1 MLLFYLVYAVFLLL
15 LCPRMVSGTGCTG
28 FLLYFVVSIAV
39 PFLGCIAWAYLFAPN
54 NRSQAFRVAFAS
66 HILFASL
73 ILIYFLSLA

>member
-15 LCPRMVSGTGCTG
+15 LSPRMVSGTGCTG
-28 FLLYFVVSIAV
+28 F
-39 PFLGCIAWAYLFAPN
+39 IAWAYLFAPN